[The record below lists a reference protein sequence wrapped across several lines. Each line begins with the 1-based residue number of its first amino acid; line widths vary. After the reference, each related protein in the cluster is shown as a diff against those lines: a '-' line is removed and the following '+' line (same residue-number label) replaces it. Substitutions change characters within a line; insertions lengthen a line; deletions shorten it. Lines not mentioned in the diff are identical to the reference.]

1 MLHDI
6 SDRLKLVIRNVS
18 EKTKLKMYH
27 FETSTNNTFDV
38 SLCFDKRNRYARES
52 HGMMNDHVSITSGKI
67 SRPADAFTRNI
78 TTSIRPKKQITNMYN
93 KKRHH
98 KRNMA

>member
-6 SDRLKLVIRNVS
+6 SDRLRLVIRNVS

-67 SRPADAFTRNI
+67 SRPVDAFTSNI
-78 TTSIRPKKQITNMYN
+78 TISTRLMKQITNMYLKN
-93 KKRHH
+93 KSITKEI
-98 KRNMA
+98 